1 MQSIFENI
9 MTIHFLRLKKCA
21 FKILFNINGFIFH
34 IYEIRYLEWFNVTI
48 SKFPFI
54 HEMYYPF
61 SV

>member
-48 SKFPFI
+48 SKIFN
-54 HEMYYPF
+54 F
-61 SV
+61 S